1 MSKQNFFLIARE
13 RKEGKDSET
22 LNMTKGRV
30 PEMMGRMAPRDN
42 YNGHGNADATPL
54 TEFPLP
60 YQKSPQFHN
69 QINNKRPPPRQNLG
83 VSDSR
88 NVTKDH
94 AQKIGTETFARQQSQ
109 QRAAP
114 QLNNDSIMAAM
125 FFEDARKTIQKSV
138 RTDMNDKKAAK
149 ATKKNVG

>member
-1 MSKQNFFLIARE
+1 MRE
-13 RKEGKDSET
+13 
-22 LNMTKGRV
+22 MVGRI
-30 PEMMGRMAPRDN
+30 GPRDN
-42 YNGHGNADATPL
+42 YNGHGDADATPL
-54 TEFPLP
+54 TDHPLS
-60 YQKSPQFHN
+60 YLQSEIFQN
-69 QINNKRPPPRQNLG
+69 QINNTSPAPRPNLG

-114 QLNNDSIMAAM
+114 RLNNDSIMAAM
-125 FFEDARKTIQKSV
+125 FYEEERKTTQKSV